1 MGTVPPEE
9 HSLLK
14 DEIARRLSRLVDP
27 ATGER
32 AVTEVFVRD
41 DAYQD
46 AGARE
51 LGPDLVIGFAKG
63 IRASDGTVEGRVSR
77 EVWEDNAAKWSGDH
91 IMHPDAVPGVLFS
104 TRPLRRPVE
113 SLRDLAGALVAGGQ
127 GSGVRGPG
135 GQAVR
140 AIRSSSRLSTVS
152 QAHSV
157 ST

>member
-1 MGTVPPEE
+1 LVGTVP
-9 HSLLK
+9 SDQYRLLR
-14 DEIARRLSRLVDP
+14 DEIGRRLSRLVDP

-41 DAYQD
+41 DAYED

-51 LGPDLVIGFAKG
+51 RGPDLVIGYAKG

-77 EVWEDNAAKWSGDH
+77 EVWEDNTAKWSGDH

-113 SLRDLAGALVAGGQ
+113 SLRDLAGALVAEFGIDTFPVLAPDAA
-127 GSGVRGPG
+127 SADDER
-135 GQAVR
+135 
-140 AIRSSSRLSTVS
+140 
-152 QAHSV
+152 
-157 ST
+157 